1 MDADGQGAVTHV
13 NVLRYERVP
22 GDTPPH
28 LLDTGEGVTGR
39 QVYPIHVP
47 PKTADHITL
56 QMTLSLLAVVRS
68 GPLAAS
74 RCDRYRA
81 TLAPSTECAREGCSA
96 DDMVRFSARVTIHQR
111 VPLMPADAPR
121 GVVSITARTARRALP
136 RFDDLKRAV
145 ARMLEEDAL
154 AAVRS
159 A

>member
-1 MDADGQGAVTHV
+1 M
-13 NVLRYERVP
+13 
-22 GDTPPH
+22 
-28 LLDTGEGVTGR
+28 
-39 QVYPIHVP
+39 P
-47 PKTADHITL
+47 PKTADHNIITL
-56 QMTLSLLAVVRS
+56 QNLMTLSLLAVVRS

-96 DDMVRFSARVTIHQR
+96 DDMVRFSARLTIHQC
-111 VPLMPADAPR
+111 VPLMPANAPR
-121 GVVSITARTARRALP
+121 GVVSIAVRRALP

-145 ARMLEEDAL
+145 ARMLEEDL